1 MSTGI
6 LYVVATPIGNLSD
19 ASPRSLEA
27 LRAADLI
34 ACEDT
39 RVTRTLLARYGI
51 TTRLVALH
59 AHNERAVSARLLDA
73 LRSGQSLALVSD
85 AGTPA
90 VSGPGAWLSEA
101 AHHAGIRV
109 TPIPGPSAASAAYSA
124 SGFESGQYLFIGFL
138 PAAGSARRKALE
150 ALPPPWPPVFYAAP

>member
-1 MSTGI
+1 MRAGG
-6 LYVVATPIGNLSD
+6 LYVVATPIGSLSD

-59 AHNERAVSARLLDA
+59 EHNERAVSDQLLEA
-73 LRSGQSLALVSD
+73 LRSGQTLALVSD

-90 VSGPGAWLSEA
+90 VSDPGAWLVDQ
-101 AHHAGIRV
+101 AHRAGTRV
-109 TPIPGPSAASAAYSA
+109 SPIPGPSPAWAPFSPP
-124 SGFESGQYLFIGFL
+124 GFG
-138 PAAGSARRKALE
+138 PCR
-150 ALPPPWPPVFYAAP
+150 